1 MKQTTLSLTFPS
13 VLFKFFSSKGK
24 TAMFSCFQ
32 TSGIFSKW
40 MRLRILTLLPTNP
53 WKWRRKEGVSVLLW
67 TVRQTR
73 NRELGHR
80 DEKVEC
86 EVKKALCPVRRG
98 LILFSFSVRWK
109 IPQWKCK
116 RSYQVISSLINFNDR
131 YWSSFG
137 KVCPLCQ
144 LPLNLLWSPSLVS
157 SRVHLNDCQV

>member
-32 TSGIFSKW
+32 TSGNFWKW
-40 MRLRILTLLPTNP
+40 MRLRILILLPTNP
-53 WKWRRKEGVSVLLW
+53 WKWLRKGVSVLLW
-67 TVRQTR
+67 TVQQTR
-73 NRELGHR
+73 NRELGDR

-98 LILFSFSVRWK
+98 LILFSFSLGWK
-109 IPQWKCK
+109 EPQLKCK
-116 RSYQVISSLINFNDR
+116 RSYQVISSLINFYDR